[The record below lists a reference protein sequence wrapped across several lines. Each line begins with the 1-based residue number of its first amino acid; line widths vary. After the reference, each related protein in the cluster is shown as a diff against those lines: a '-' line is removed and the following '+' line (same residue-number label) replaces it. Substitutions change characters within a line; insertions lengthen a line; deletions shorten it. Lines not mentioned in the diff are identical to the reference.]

1 MYNKYCTPFV
11 AHVPYLTDDEVDV
24 VLDEGVQ
31 APPEVPLYLAL
42 VVRVPPGQVTGLG
55 DPTSTV
61 YSTTSNKIRENTNS
75 SVHCTKI
82 QYQQQC
88 ALKENTVPTVV

>member
-55 DPTSTV
+55 DPTST
-61 YSTTSNKIRENTNS
+61 TTSNKIIYRQLLIFKNIYIYF
-75 SVHCTKI
+75 VFLFYVCLI
-82 QYQQQC
+82 
-88 ALKENTVPTVV
+88 